1 MIPICKNVK
10 RLVASISL
18 IKVSFY
24 FHLQQ
29 RKFFVCKQQK
39 LTLMNLRK
47 KFMKI
52 GQLTEKA
59 EESRISR
66 AESRV

>member
-1 MIPICKNVK
+1 MMSIYKNVK
-10 RLVASISL
+10 RLVPSTSL

-29 RKFFVCKQQK
+29 LKFFVCKQQK

-47 KFMKI
+47 KFMKA
-52 GQLTEKA
+52 GQLTEKV
-59 EESRISR
+59 EEPGISR
-66 AESRV
+66 AELRV